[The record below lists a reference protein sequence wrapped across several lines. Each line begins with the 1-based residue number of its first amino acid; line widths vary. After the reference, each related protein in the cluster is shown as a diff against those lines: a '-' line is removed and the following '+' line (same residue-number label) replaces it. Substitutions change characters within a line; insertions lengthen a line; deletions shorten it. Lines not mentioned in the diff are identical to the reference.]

1 MQKIQQELE
10 SVFDLLT
17 LEKEEDFRQYREI
30 IQKLPLKE
38 RKEKGYSWYPVEAVK
53 TGYTIGDRAFV
64 IVEKTGD
71 KDTSHLFRSGKTVS
85 LFTQQP
91 EVKNAEKTGIIQ
103 FVDKNRMKIVL
114 NAKDLPDWL
123 GLGLLGV
130 DLMFDDR
137 TYREMELAMKKVMK
151 AKGDRLAE
159 LRDVILGKDEPR
171 FLPMENFVE
180 IPHLNDSQNEA
191 VRKIISAQDV
201 VAVHGPPGTGK
212 TTTLVYAI
220 KQLTQIEKVVLVT
233 APSNTAVDLLTEKLA
248 EQGLNV
254 VRMGNISR
262 VDESI
267 IMHTLE
273 SKLATH
279 PEAKNIKKVKIQ
291 AADYRRKARKFK
303 RNFGYE
309 ERKERQHLHKQATEL
324 GQWANQLE
332 ERLIDQLL
340 HGAQVIT
347 ATLVGASNRLLD
359 RLKFKTVVIDEA
371 AQALEPGTW
380 IPITKGSKVVLVGDP
395 FQLPPT
401 VKSREAE
408 KGGFNVTLLEKAIDR
423 LPEVSLLNTQYRM
436 HEAIMGFSNQQ
447 FYDGKLLAAENVKN
461 HQLVVEQ
468 EHSMVFI
475 DTAGCGFEEKFNPQ
489 FKSRYNP
496 EEFMIL
502 CEHLYQLRLMVDGNV
517 QLAIT
522 NEQLAKQHPDWFN
535 AEGEVKSVAEIMP
548 PIAIISPY
556 REQVIYMKRA
566 IAEDPQLMDLPIT
579 VNTVDGFQGQE
590 REIVYISLVRS
601 NASGEIGFLK
611 DYRRMNV
618 AMTRAKKL
626 LVMVGDSATIGG
638 YKFYEELLEY
648 VEKNGSY
655 QTGWE
660 YMR

>member
-10 SVFDLLT
+10 SVFNLLT

-64 IVEKTGD
+64 TVEKTGD
-71 KDTSHLFRSGKTVS
+71 KDTSHLFRPGKTVS

-159 LRDVILGKDEPR
+159 LRDVILGKDEAR
-171 FLPMENFVE
+171 FLPMENYVE

-191 VRKIISAQDV
+191 VRKIVSAQDV

-220 KQLTQIEKVVLVT
+220 KQLTQTEKVVLVT

-273 SKLATH
+273 SKLANH

-291 AADYRRKARKFK
+291 AAEYRRKARKFK

-309 ERKERQHLHKQATEL
+309 ERKERQHLHKQASEL
-324 GQWANQLE
+324 AQWANQLE
-332 ERLIDQLL
+332 ERLIDQVL
-340 HGAQVIT
+340 HGAQVVT
-347 ATLVGASNRLLD
+347 ATLVGASNRMLD

-401 VKSREAE
+401 VKSREAQ
-408 KGGFNVTLLEKAIDR
+408 KGGFSVTLLEKAIER
-423 LPEVSLLNTQYRM
+423 LSDVSLLNTQYRM
-436 HEAIMGFSNQQ
+436 HESIMGFSNQQ
-447 FYDGKLLAAENVKN
+447 FYDGKLLAAESVKN
-461 HQLVVEQ
+461 HQLAVKQ

-475 DTAGCGFEEKFNPQ
+475 DTAGCGFEEKLNPQ

-502 CEHLYQLRLMVDGNV
+502 CEHLYQLRQTVESNV
-517 QLAIT
+517 QLAM
-522 NEQLAKQHPDWFN
+522 NDEQLAKQHPDWFD
-535 AEGEVKSVAEIMP
+535 AEGAMKNVVEIMP

-556 REQVIYMKRA
+556 REQVIHMKRA
-566 IAEDPQLMDLPIT
+566 IAEDPLLLDLPIT

-601 NASGEIGFLK
+601 NGNGEIGFLK

-638 YKFYEELLEY
+638 HDFYEKLLEY
-648 VEKNGSY
+648 VETNGSY

-660 YMR
+660 YMQ

>member
-10 SVFDLLT
+10 SVFKLLQI
-17 LEKEEDFRQYREI
+17 EKEEDFRQYREI

-64 IVEKTGD
+64 VVEKTGD
-71 KDTSHLFRSGKTVS
+71 KDTSHMFRPGKTVS

-103 FVDKNRMKIVL
+103 YVERNKMKIVL

-137 TYREMELAMKKVMK
+137 TYREMEFAMKRVMK

-159 LRDVILGKDEPR
+159 LRDVILGKEEAR
-171 FLPMENFVE
+171 FLPMENYVE

-220 KQLTQIEKVVLVT
+220 KQLTQTEKVVLVT

-248 EQGLNV
+248 EQGLSV

-273 SKLATH
+273 SKLTHH

-291 AADYRRKARKFK
+291 AAEYRRKARKFK

-309 ERKERQHLHKQATEL
+309 ERKERQHLHKQAKEL
-324 GQWANQLE
+324 GHWANQLE
-332 ERLIDQLL
+332 ERLIDQVL
-340 HGAQVIT
+340 HGAQVVT
-347 ATLVGASNRLLD
+347 ATLVGASNRMLE
-359 RLKFKTVVIDEA
+359 RLKFKTIVIDEA

-380 IPITKGSKVVLVGDP
+380 IPISKASKVVLVGDP

-401 VKSREAE
+401 VKSRAAQ
-408 KGGFNVTLLEKAIDR
+408 KGGFNVTLLEKAIER
-423 LPEVSLLNTQYRM
+423 LPDVSLLNTQYRM
-436 HEAIMGFSNQQ
+436 HESIMGFSNQQ
-447 FYDGKLLAAENVKN
+447 FYGGKLQAAESVKN
-461 HQLVVEQ
+461 HQLPIEQ
-468 EHSMVFI
+468 AHSLVFI

-489 FKSRYNP
+489 FRGRYNP
-496 EEFMIL
+496 EEFMLL
-502 CEHLYQLRLMVDGNV
+502 CEHLYQLRQTVDDRRQTV
-517 QLAIT
+517 QDDEALA
-522 NEQLAKQHPDWFN
+522 EEHPEWFN
-535 AEGEVKSVAEIMP
+535 EEGVMKSVEEIMP
-548 PIAIISPY
+548 SIAIISPY

-566 IAEDPQLMDLPIT
+566 IKEDPKLVGLPIT
-579 VNTVDGFQGQE
+579 VNTIDGFQGQE

-601 NASGEIGFLK
+601 NSSGEIGFLK
-611 DYRRMNV
+611 DARRMNV
-618 AMTRAKKL
+618 AMTRARKL

-638 YKFYEELLEY
+638 HDFYNKLLEY
-648 VEKNGSY
+648 VETNGGY

-660 YMR
+660 YMQ